1 MRAEN
6 TEVRRMKKLRLK
18 GHRMKRYEMAR
29 EIFNNCAGNQMRD
42 VFFEEVATDDPE
54 AFVREMCKGKEVE
67 IERSQKGNDVIFDVV
82 IAGLRQ
88 RFSFTLIE

>member
-1 MRAEN
+1 
-6 TEVRRMKKLRLK
+6 
-18 GHRMKRYEMAR
+18 MKRYEMAR

-54 AFVREMCKGKEVE
+54 AYVREMCKGKEVE
-67 IERSQKGNDVIFDVV
+67 IARTLSGGDVIFDVE

-88 RFSFTLIE
+88 RFSFTSIE

>member
-1 MRAEN
+1 
-6 TEVRRMKKLRLK
+6 MKKLRLK
-18 GHRMKRYEMAR
+18 GQHHTMKRYEMAR

-54 AFVREMCKGKEVE
+54 AYVREMCRGKEVV
-67 IERSQKGNDVIFDVV
+67 IESSRSGEDVIVDVD

-88 RFSFTLIE
+88 RFSFTLID